1 VVEIIETGVTLVLRV
16 TKDMSSMA
24 AGLGAATGLAEKI
37 IELTQQ
43 VTHNKRRCCFVATQ
57 IRGVIKVLNTSGS
70 KLSDKS
76 DDQID
81 LLLK

>member
-1 VVEIIETGVTLVLRV
+1 VVEVVETGATLVLGV
-16 TKDMSSMA
+16 TKDISSVA

-43 VTHNKRRCCFVATQ
+43 VTHNKRRCRFVATR
-57 IRGVIKVLNTSGS
+57 IRGVMKVLDTSGS
-70 KLSDKS
+70 KLGDKS